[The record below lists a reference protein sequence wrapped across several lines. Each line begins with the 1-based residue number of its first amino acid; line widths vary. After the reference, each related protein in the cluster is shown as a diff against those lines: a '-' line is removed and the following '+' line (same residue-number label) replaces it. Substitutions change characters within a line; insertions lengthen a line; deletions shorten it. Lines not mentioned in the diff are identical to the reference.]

1 MAKFMIKFIYS
12 SGSWAR
18 MVKVADD
25 RSTAVRI
32 LVESLGGSLEAMY
45 WDVQSSA
52 AYALVE
58 LPDAVAAVA
67 VITATSKTGA
77 FFGVEAH
84 ELLTERQIHEALTL
98 AKDASLVYDAPGS
111 SASESTLRLATVGA
125 REPWADDAAATGW
138 ASGDGSG

>member
-18 MVKVADD
+18 MIKVADD
-25 RSTAVRI
+25 RSSAVRT
-32 LVESLGGSLEAMY
+32 LVESLGGSLEVIY

-52 AYALVE
+52 AYALVD

-77 FFGVEAH
+77 FLGVEAH

-98 AKDASLVYDAPGS
+98 AKDASIVYDAPGS
-111 SASESTLRLATVGA
+111 AATEPSLRLATVGA
-125 REPWADDAAATGW
+125 QEPWPDDATVTRW
-138 ASGDGSG
+138 ANGDGSG